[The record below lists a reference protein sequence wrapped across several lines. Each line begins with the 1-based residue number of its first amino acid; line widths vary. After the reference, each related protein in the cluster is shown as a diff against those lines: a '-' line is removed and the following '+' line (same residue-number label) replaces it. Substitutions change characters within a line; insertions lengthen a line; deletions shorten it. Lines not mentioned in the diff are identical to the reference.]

1 MNHLIGL
8 NSFNLFEPARILEFK
23 DGDLSYDALFS
34 MDKSIRDTVAKNPF
48 AEWRDIES
56 SLSLVGFDMAVEDG
70 RTVFWHSRQWD
81 EHLTAFADSFFVT
94 FPRSAGMEVAGKI
107 VLATN
112 YPALFALISDEDIN
126 SRAFLLVTGDHEVIY
141 PDDKLWVDMG
151 SNEKIALGPVTIIED
166 QFSSEA
172 QLLKAK
178 NNLISSGYIVED

>member
-34 MDKSIRDTVAKNPF
+34 MDKSIRETVSKNPF
-48 AEWRDIES
+48 AEWGDIES
-56 SLSLVGFDMAVEDG
+56 SLSKVGFASAQEDG

-94 FPRSAGMEVAGKI
+94 FPREAPMEVAGKV

-141 PDDKLWVDMG
+141 PDDKLWVDMD
-151 SNEKIALGPVTIIED
+151 SDVKIGLGPVTIIED
-166 QFSSEA
+166 QFSNEA
-172 QLLKAK
+172 QFQKAK
-178 NNLISSGYIVED
+178 QNLISSGYVVEN